1 MKGVYPIIFLL
12 LTAFAFI
19 GIALFISGVMTKRA
33 ISRVLNIFRKNNALG
48 VQQAQTLTELG
59 LQPPNLLQ
67 RFTQA
72 RDYKQNALKIMIQ
85 AEIIRV
91 TEDGK
96 LFLPQE
102 KYNELLAKGILKH
115 QN

>member
-1 MKGVYPIIFLL
+1 MTGVYPVILLL
-12 LTAFAFI
+12 LTALVFI
-19 GIALFISGVMTKRA
+19 GIALFISGLMTKRA

-48 VQQAQTLTELG
+48 IQQAKTLIELG
-59 LQPPNLLQ
+59 LQPPNLIQ

-72 RDYKQNALKIMIQ
+72 RDYKQNALKILIK

-91 TEDGK
+91 TEDGR

-102 KYNELLAKGILKH
+102 KYNELLAKGILK
-115 QN
+115 QEK